1 MRKTYL
7 DLADNE
13 IARLDLILLR
23 TLHTA
28 LKNLILASEQTIKQS
43 FKQTNKKKK
52 PKIYYTSFV
61 T

>member
-23 TLHTA
+23 TLFIQHSR
-28 LKNLILASEQTIKQS
+28 I
-43 FKQTNKKKK
+43 
-52 PKIYYTSFV
+52 
-61 T
+61 

>member
-28 LKNLILASEQTIKQS
+28 LKNLILASEKIIKQ
-43 FKQTNKKKK
+43 
-52 PKIYYTSFV
+52 II
-61 T
+61 